1 MFGRHKIA
9 TLVAEFLG
17 TGILTLLVL
26 SVKTSNLG
34 VPFFVALAAGLTVAL
49 MTFAFGDVSG
59 ANFNPALTI
68 GLWTA
73 RKISTVKAVLYII
86 VQLLGAWAAY
96 GVFTYLVSNTLPTA
110 KNVFTTHV
118 LVAEALGTAILA
130 LGWTAAVYQGFSR
143 AVTASMAGLAYV
155 VGMVAVSEV
164 AIGLLNPAVALGV
177 RSFVLTTFVLGP
189 VIGAV
194 IGVNLYSLLFAPRE
208 TVVVSAGASDVNA
221 AAVKRSRVVSR
232 ATKTVTKVPAKRV
245 TTRRKKSTT

>member
-34 VPFFVALAAGLTVAL
+34 VPFFIALAAGLTVVL
-49 MTFAFGDVSG
+49 MTFAFVDVSG

-73 RKISTVKAVLYII
+73 RKISTVKAVLYIV

-96 GVFTYLVSNTLPTA
+96 GIFTYLVSSTLPAT
-110 KNVFTTHV
+110 KSTFSSHL
-118 LVAEALGTAILA
+118 LVSEALGTAILA
-130 LGWTAAVYQGFSR
+130 LGWTAAVYHGLSR
-143 AVTASMAGLAYV
+143 AVSASMAGLAYV

-164 AIGLLNPAVALGV
+164 AVGLLNPALALGT
-177 RSFVLTTFVLGP
+177 RSFVLTTYVLGP
-189 VIGAV
+189 IIGAV
-194 IGVNLYSLLFAPRE
+194 VGVNLYTLLFAPSE
-208 TVVVSAGASDVNA
+208 ALVVSAGASVA
-221 AAVKRSRVVSR
+221 SVAAVKSSPVVSSK
-232 ATKTVTKVPAKRV
+232 AKTVTKVPAKRATRSKK
-245 TTRRKKSTT
+245 TTA

>member
-1 MFGRHKIA
+1 MFERHKIA

-49 MTFAFGDVSG
+49 MTFTFGGVSG

-68 GLWTA
+68 GLWTI
-73 RKISTVKAVLYII
+73 RKISTVKAALYIV

-96 GVFTYLVSNTLPTA
+96 GLFTYLVSSTLPAVKDT
-110 KNVFTTHV
+110 FSTHV

-130 LGWTAAVYQGFSR
+130 LGWTAAISQGYSR
-143 AVTASMAGLAYV
+143 AVQASMTGVAYI
-155 VGMVAVSEV
+155 VGIVAVSEV
-164 AIGLLNPAVALGV
+164 AIGLLNPAVALGA
-177 RSFVLTTFVLGP
+177 RSFVLTTYVLGP

-194 IGVNLYSLLFAPRE
+194 IGVNLYSFLFAPSE
-208 TVVVSAGASDVNA
+208 TVVVSKGVGTASAV
-221 AAVKRSRVVSR
+221 AVKKSR
-232 ATKTVTKVPAKRV
+232 ATSAAAKTATKTPAKRV
-245 TTRRKKSTT
+245 ATRRKK

>member
-9 TLVAEFLG
+9 ALVAEFLG

-34 VPFFVALAAGLTVAL
+34 VPFFIALAAGLTVAA
-49 MTFAFGDVSG
+49 MTFAFGGVSG

-73 RKISTVKAVLYII
+73 RKIATVKALLYIV

-96 GVFTYLVSNTLPTA
+96 GVFTYLVSSTLPA
-110 KNVFTTHV
+110 GKTTFSAHV
-118 LVAEALGTAILA
+118 LVSEALGTAILA
-130 LGWTAAVYQGFSR
+130 LGWTAAVYQGLSR
-143 AVTASMAGLAYV
+143 AVSASMAGLAYV
-155 VGMVAVSEV
+155 IGMLAVSEV
-164 AIGLLNPAVALGV
+164 AIGLLNPAVALGA

-194 IGVNLYSLLFAPRE
+194 VGVNLYTLLFAPSE
-208 TVVVSAGASDVNA
+208 AVVASEGVSNASAV
-221 AAVKRSRVVSR
+221 AVKSPRVTSST
-232 ATKTVTKVPAKRV
+232 AKTAKKVPAKRA
-245 TTRRKKSTT
+245 TTRSKK

>member
-49 MTFAFGDVSG
+49 MTFAFGGVSG

-73 RKISTVKAVLYII
+73 RKISTVKAVLYIV

-96 GVFTYLVSNTLPTA
+96 GIFTYLVSSTLPSV
-110 KNVFTTHV
+110 KNTFTTHV

-130 LGWTAAVYQGFSR
+130 FGWTAAVYQGLSR
-143 AVTASMAGLAYV
+143 AVTASMTGLAYV

-194 IGVNLYSLLFAPRE
+194 IGVNLYTLLFAPSE
-208 TVVVSAGASDVNA
+208 ALVVSEGASKASAV
-221 AAVKRSRVVSR
+221 AVKSPR
-232 ATKTVTKVPAKRV
+232 ATSVTTKTTKTVKKVPAKRA
-245 TTRRKKSTT
+245 TTRAKK

>member
-49 MTFAFGDVSG
+49 MTFVFGGVSG
-59 ANFNPALTI
+59 AHFNPALTI
-68 GLWTA
+68 GLWTV
-73 RKISTVKAVLYII
+73 RKISTVKAVLYIV

-96 GVFTYLVSNTLPTA
+96 GVFTYLVSNTLPSVKST
-110 KNVFTTHV
+110 FSTHV

-130 LGWTAAVYQGFSR
+130 LGWTAAVYQGYSR
-143 AVTASMAGLAYV
+143 AVTASMTGLAYI

-164 AIGLLNPAVALGV
+164 AIGLLNPAVALGA

-194 IGVNLYSLLFAPRE
+194 IGVNLYSLLFAPSE
-208 TVVVSAGASDVNA
+208 TIAVGGGVSGTSAV
-221 AAVKRSRVVSR
+221 AVKKPRVTNSEVKD
-232 ATKTVTKVPAKRV
+232 TKKIPAKRA
-245 TTRRKKSTT
+245 TTRRKKSTV